1 MENIY
6 KILNKKLE
14 NILHQLNYA
23 DISIVVRNSR
33 YRQFQVDSL
42 ISYAHKTNQNP
53 MILSESLKTQMIYD
67 DFFENVLVTPPGFI
81 NFDISRKSYSQLFSE
96 NEITVSL
103 PQKKGKVIFD
113 YGGPNIAKQLHIGH
127 LRCAYLGQSL
137 YNLTREYGISCISD
151 IHLGDHGYNMGLV
164 LAESEAEN
172 IDLLRVKDSFNN
184 NYFSIFRMYLSAN
197 KRSIDNIKFRERAN
211 EISAEIFSNEYYLKR
226 WNVLKDISKQYLKYL
241 YDSINVTFDY
251 WKGESDSLI
260 YMDKVIKR
268 VKKFCDTK
276 VEDKTLFVKVSDSQ
290 KSLENYVPIR
300 KKNGVY
306 LYLATELAT
315 LYERVEKNLPTEIYY
330 IVDYRQKS
338 HFENLFYL
346 SNITKIT
353 TDNIFQQHIIYGTVT
368 DKNKP
373 IKSRENTY
381 WQVTRLLSDLKND
394 FNLKYLKAN
403 CSLNPQKMD
412 EYMHINIK
420 WRILQISRNR
430 NISLAYEDFLL
441 EKGNCGIYILNT
453 FYTVSSI
460 ANETTLKVQYNF
472 RDCDKQKIE
481 IAKNILDFVQV
492 LEYTYY
498 AKSFHIFCQYIYKL
512 CKYFNMYL
520 HSCKSNLEDEFLLF
534 FSTYLKFILKYSFN
548 ILSIKF

>member
-441 EKGNCGIYILNT
+441 EKGNCGIYI
-453 FYTVSSI
+453 Y
-460 ANETTLKVQYNF
+460 
-472 RDCDKQKIE
+472 
-481 IAKNILDFVQV
+481 
-492 LEYTYY
+492 
-498 AKSFHIFCQYIYKL
+498 
-512 CKYFNMYL
+512 
-520 HSCKSNLEDEFLLF
+520 
-534 FSTYLKFILKYSFN
+534 
-548 ILSIKF
+548 

>member
-23 DISIVVRNSR
+23 DISVVVRNSR

-226 WNVLKDISKQYLKYL
+226 WNVLKDISKQY
-241 YDSINVTFDY
+241 
-251 WKGESDSLI
+251 
-260 YMDKVIKR
+260 
-268 VKKFCDTK
+268 
-276 VEDKTLFVKVSDSQ
+276 
-290 KSLENYVPIR
+290 
-300 KKNGVY
+300 
-306 LYLATELAT
+306 
-315 LYERVEKNLPTEIYY
+315 
-330 IVDYRQKS
+330 
-338 HFENLFYL
+338 
-346 SNITKIT
+346 
-353 TDNIFQQHIIYGTVT
+353 
-368 DKNKP
+368 
-373 IKSRENTY
+373 
-381 WQVTRLLSDLKND
+381 
-394 FNLKYLKAN
+394 
-403 CSLNPQKMD
+403 
-412 EYMHINIK
+412 
-420 WRILQISRNR
+420 
-430 NISLAYEDFLL
+430 
-441 EKGNCGIYILNT
+441 
-453 FYTVSSI
+453 
-460 ANETTLKVQYNF
+460 
-472 RDCDKQKIE
+472 
-481 IAKNILDFVQV
+481 
-492 LEYTYY
+492 
-498 AKSFHIFCQYIYKL
+498 
-512 CKYFNMYL
+512 
-520 HSCKSNLEDEFLLF
+520 
-534 FSTYLKFILKYSFN
+534 
-548 ILSIKF
+548 